1 MNQILYK
8 IPIIRTWLRQYRL
21 AAFRKTWRR
30 QNPHNRTVAINEFPL
45 NSVKVGKETYGEL
58 HILNYLPQLDQ
69 VVIGNFVSLAP
80 GVTFIPGGNHT
91 TDALFTY
98 PLKSAFTGH
107 HCAEDARSKGAIVV
121 EDEAWIGYGSI
132 ILSGVTIGKGSIVAA
147 GSVVT
152 RSVPPYAIVAGN
164 PAKVVRYRLPQDVI
178 TTVAEVRLADIP
190 TAQLQANLDA
200 LYTPL
205 QSAQQART
213 IIEKL
218 TGHERE

>member
-1 MNQILYK
+1 MKQILYK

-21 AAFRKTWRR
+21 VAFRKAWRK
-30 QNPHNRTVAINEFPL
+30 QNMHNRTVAVNEFPMQC
-45 NSVKVGKETYGEL
+45 VRVGKETYGEL
-58 HILNYLPQLDQ
+58 QILSFLPQLEQ
-69 VVIGNFVSLAP
+69 VIIGNFVSLAP

-98 PLKSAFTGH
+98 PLKTSFTGE
-107 HCAEDARSKGAIVV
+107 HCVEDARSKGAIVV
-121 EDEAWIGYGSI
+121 EDEVWIGYGSI

-152 RSVPPYAIVAGN
+152 HSVPPYAIVAGN
-164 PAKVVRYRLPQDVI
+164 PAKVVRYRLPQEVI
-178 TTVAEVRLADIP
+178 TAVADVRLADIP
-190 TAQLQANLDA
+190 IAQLQTNLDA